1 MIFRSIQF
9 FALGF
14 LFTLCSVS
22 DGLAQATSVSKL
34 PAVEVT
40 STAAYAEVL
49 FHQVQMNSELE
60 SLLVEYTESHPKV
73 QELKYG
79 VFLAMR
85 ESARLKQV
93 KPGGE
98 GKLTTALGKLMV
110 GKIDAELG
118 LWVLQQKYGDGHP
131 DVKRAKRKV
140 EIFEAAIKEILG

>member
-1 MIFRSIQF
+1 MNFRSIQF

-22 DGLAQATSVSKL
+22 AGLAQATSASKL

-60 SLLVEYTESHPKV
+60 SLLVEYTENHPKV

-85 ESARLKQV
+85 ESARLKQL
-93 KPGGE
+93 KPCGE
-98 GKLTTALGKLMV
+98 GRLTAALGKLMV

-140 EIFEAAIKEILG
+140 EIFEAAIKEILS